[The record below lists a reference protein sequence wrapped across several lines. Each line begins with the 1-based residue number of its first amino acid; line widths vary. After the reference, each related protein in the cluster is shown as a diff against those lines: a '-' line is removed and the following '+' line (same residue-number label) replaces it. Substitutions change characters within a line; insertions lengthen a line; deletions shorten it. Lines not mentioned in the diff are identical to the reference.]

1 MAITTTFGFTNT
13 TASSKTVA
21 PVDVKMKSNYALIED
36 EPNSCVMSNKTC
48 PIDQGELVSYKC
60 QTVKN
65 VSTAQDVLYPA
76 KVQTGIQYVIKVE
89 DLLSVKSDSDPN
101 FRTDLPVVAYLT
113 IRHTK
118 NGAITEDI
126 VSQVV
131 NRLLG
136 ACRKAD
142 GTWRFGDL
150 MRSSLKPEV
159 D

>member
-1 MAITTTFGFTNT
+1 MAITTKFGFTNT
-13 TASSKTVA
+13 TASSKTVV
-21 PVDVKMKSNYALIED
+21 PVDVKMKSNYALTED

-76 KVQTGIQYVIKVE
+76 KVQTGIQYVVKVE
-89 DLLSVKSDSDPN
+89 DLLSVTSDTDPN
-101 FRTDLPVVAYLT
+101 FRTDLPIVAYLT
-113 IRHTK
+113 VRHTK
-118 NGAITEDI
+118 NGAITDEVI
-126 VSQVV
+126 SQVIA
-131 NRLLG
+131 RLLG

-142 GTWRFGDL
+142 GTWRFSDL
-150 MRSSLKPEV
+150 MRSSLKPEI

>member
-1 MAITTTFGFTNT
+1 MALTTKFGFTNT

-36 EPNSCVMSNKTC
+36 EPSSCVMSNKTC
-48 PIDQGELVSYKC
+48 PIDQGELVSFKC

-89 DLLSVKSDSDPN
+89 DLLSVTSDTDPN
-101 FRTDLPVVAYLT
+101 FRTDLPIVAYLT

-118 NGAITEDI
+118 NGAITDEI
-126 VSQVV
+126 ISQVV
-131 NRLLG
+131 SRLLG

>member
-21 PVDVKMKSNYALIED
+21 PTDVKMKSNYALIED

-101 FRTDLPVVAYLT
+101 FRTDLPIVAYLT

-118 NGAITEDI
+118 NGAITDDI
-126 VSQVV
+126 ISQVV
-131 NRLLG
+131 TRLLG

-150 MRSSLKPEV
+150 MRSSLKPEA

>member
-13 TASSKTVA
+13 TASAKTIA
-21 PVDVKMKSNYALIED
+21 PVDVKMKANYALIED
-36 EPNSCVMSNKTC
+36 EPDSCVMSNKTC

-76 KVQTGIQYVIKVE
+76 KVQTGIQYVVKVE
-89 DLLSVKSDSDPN
+89 DLLSIKSDTDPN
-101 FRTDLPVVAYLT
+101 FRIDLPIVAYLT

-118 NGAITEDI
+118 NGAITDDVI
-126 VSQVV
+126 AQVV

-136 ACRKAD
+136 ACRKTD
-142 GTWRFGDL
+142 GSWRFSDL
-150 MRSSLKPEV
+150 MRSSLKPEN

>member
-1 MAITTTFGFTNT
+1 MAITTSFGFTNT
-13 TASSKTVA
+13 TASTHTVA
-21 PVDVKMKSNYALIED
+21 PTNLKMKTNYALIED
-36 EPNSCVMSNKTC
+36 EPESCVMSNKTC

-76 KVQTGIQYVIKVE
+76 KVQTGIQYVVKVE
-89 DLLSVKSDSDPN
+89 DLLSVKSDTDPN
-101 FRTDLPVVAYLT
+101 FRTDLPIVAYLT

-118 NGAITEDI
+118 NGAITDDI
-126 VSQVV
+126 IGSVV

-136 ACRKAD
+136 ACQKAD
-142 GTWRFGDL
+142 GTWRFNDL

>member
-1 MAITTTFGFTNT
+1 MAITTKFGFTNT

-21 PVDVKMKSNYALIED
+21 PIDVKMKSNYALIED

-65 VSTAQDVLYPA
+65 VSTAQDVLYPP

-89 DLLSVKSDSDPN
+89 DLLSVTSDTDPN

-118 NGAITEDI
+118 NGAITDEI
-126 VSQVV
+126 ISQVV
-131 NRLLG
+131 SRLLG

-150 MRSSLKPEV
+150 MRSSLKPEI

>member
-1 MAITTTFGFTNT
+1 MALTTKFGFTNT

-36 EPNSCVMSNKTC
+36 EPSSCVMSNKTC
-48 PIDQGELVSYKC
+48 PIDQGELISFKC

-76 KVQTGIQYVIKVE
+76 KVQTGIQYVVKVE
-89 DLLSVKSDSDPN
+89 DLLSVTSDTDPN

-118 NGAITEDI
+118 NGAITDEI
-126 VSQVV
+126 ISQVV
-131 NRLLG
+131 SRLLG